1 MAQKEAFSDLLAAGQ
16 REKHVDEGK
25 CEVVVAHELPPGGLT
40 RPCRGL
46 MHRPSRTGFEI
57 SVCLSRACLGKMIV

>member
-1 MAQKEAFSDLLAAGQ
+1 MARKEAFSDLLAAGQ

-25 CEVVVAHELPPGGLT
+25 CKVVVAHELPPGPLT

-46 MHRPSRTGFEI
+46 IAPVARFLRFPY
-57 SVCLSRACLGKMIV
+57 ACPEPVLVK